1 MGKLFSYVWQFG
13 WLVCKLTHYSETLS
27 VICSV
32 LNLTALSL
40 ERSDRLSD
48 KRSFNIRI

>member
-1 MGKLFSYVWQFG
+1 MLFMFCYSNSKLQMGKLFSYVWQFG

-32 LNLTALSL
+32 LNLTALSV
-40 ERSDRLSD
+40 ER
-48 KRSFNIRI
+48 